1 MTVIDVKWDQASAR
15 RLERAGLVTPRS
27 GEVTATVAA
36 MVGAHAQVMSA
47 AEVSVAMR
55 TAGAVAADVRDALWV
70 SRTLIKTYGPR
81 GTVHLL
87 PAADLPAWL
96 GALSA
101 LPGNPNRH
109 PDGIRLNAEQEA
121 AVVDAVRETLS
132 EGDALTAEELDEAVA
147 ARCGAW
153 AAEPVIPAFSANQFW
168 PRWRQSIAMAAH
180 RGALCFGPNRGR
192 KTTYTSP
199 GVAPLSPEDGLA
211 VVVRAYLTAY
221 GPATPAHFA
230 KWFGGS
236 PSWGAKVF
244 ADLGDALTEV
254 TFAGATA
261 YVASGDTGFP
271 DTAPRGVR
279 LLPYFDAYG
288 VAGQPRD
295 LLFPGRAA
303 ERALNRGQ
311 AGNFPILLVDG
322 EAAGVWHLK
331 KSGRKAAVTVEA
343 LDELGGARLTELYA
357 QVDRLGEIL
366 DVRPE
371 LTLGEVTVGGH
382 A

>member
-1 MTVIDVKWDQASAR
+1 MTEIEVKWDQASAR
-15 RLERAGLVTPRS
+15 RLERAGLTAPLS
-27 GEVTATVAA
+27 GDVAATVAA
-36 MVGAHAQVMSA
+36 MAGAHAQVMSA

-55 TAGAVAADVRDALWV
+55 TAGAVATDVRDALWD

-87 PAADLPAWL
+87 PATDLPAWL

-109 PDGIRLNAEQEA
+109 PDGIRLDAEQEA
-121 AVVDAVRETLS
+121 AVIDAVRETLADGA
-132 EGDALTAEELDEAVA
+132 ELTAEELDEAVA
-147 ARCGAW
+147 ARCGEW
-153 AAEPVIPAFSANQFW
+153 AADPVIPAFSADNFW
-168 PRWRQSIAMAAH
+168 PRWRPAISVAAH
-180 RGALCFGPNRGR
+180 RGVLCFGPNRGR

-199 GVAPLSPEDGLA
+199 GVTPLSAQDGLA
-211 VVVRAYLTAY
+211 IVVRAYLTAY
-221 GPATPAHFA
+221 GPATPANFA
-230 KWFGGS
+230 KWFGG
-236 PSWGAKVF
+236 PPAWATKVF
-244 ADLGDALTEV
+244 AGLGDALTEV
-254 TFAGATA
+254 TFAGTSA
-261 YVASGDTGFP
+261 YVAAGDVEFP
-271 DTAPRGVR
+271 DAPARSVR

-288 VAGQPRD
+288 IAGQPRE

-311 AGNFPILLVDG
+311 AGNFPVLLVDG

-331 KSGRKAAVTVEA
+331 KSGRKAAITVEA
-343 LDELGGARLTELYA
+343 LDPLGDDRLTELYA
-357 QVDRLGEIL
+357 QVDRLGELL
-366 DVRPE
+366 DVRTG